1 MSGTILSILQVLAC
15 LVVHDNSL
23 RWALYSS
30 NFREKETER
39 LGHLREVAQ
48 QSLQRCMELHPE
60 GPQEQTGNVSE
71 WRGWS

>member
-30 NFREKETER
+30 NFREGNGEVRTLAGGCTAVPAEM
-39 LGHLREVAQ
+39 HEVA
-48 QSLQRCMELHPE
+48 S
-60 GPQEQTGNVSE
+60 
-71 WRGWS
+71 

>member
-1 MSGTILSILQVLAC
+1 MSGNILSILQVLAC

-30 NFREKETER
+30 NFRENETER

-48 QSLQRCMELHPE
+48 QSLQRCMKLHPE